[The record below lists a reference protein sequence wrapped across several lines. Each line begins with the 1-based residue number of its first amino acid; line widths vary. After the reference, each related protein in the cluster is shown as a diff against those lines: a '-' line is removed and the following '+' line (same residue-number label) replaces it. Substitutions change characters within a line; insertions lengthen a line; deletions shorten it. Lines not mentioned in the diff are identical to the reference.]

1 MQITPFPT
9 LLWKR
14 KGGFEPTVGCRCRLE
29 LAPKSPAYLTPPSV
43 HTIFESFLA
52 AGCPKPIGFP
62 RKNGRQGVKPF
73 GHGKSSIPRKR
84 LKYSANAPADWRCVS
99 NASSSSLRCFGLIRT
114 SSDMTQIFREGTTK
128 ARRSSAPG
136 GGRTHNLW
144 LRRPTLYPVELR
156 ARTKPEISHRFRR
169 FSQIISAKS
178 SCSCS

>member
-1 MQITPFPT
+1 MIMQITPFPT

-73 GHGKSSIPRKR
+73 GHGKSSIPSNL
-84 LKYSANAPADWRCVS
+84 LKYAERPPADWRSVRT
-99 NASSSSLRCFGLIRT
+99 ASSSSLPFLGWFQASGDIPKF
-114 SSDMTQIFREGTTK
+114 SQEGT
-128 ARRSSAPG
+128 
-136 GGRTHNLW
+136 
-144 LRRPTLYPVELR
+144 
-156 ARTKPEISHRFRR
+156 
-169 FSQIISAKS
+169 
-178 SCSCS
+178 

>member
-1 MQITPFPT
+1 MIMQITPFPT

-84 LKYSANAPADWRCVS
+84 LKYSVSVPRCLVDRKQHILKALGTSFRLFTPDYTFQLNDS
-99 NASSSSLRCFGLIRT
+99 NI
-114 SSDMTQIFREGTTK
+114 
-128 ARRSSAPG
+128 P
-136 GGRTHNLW
+136 
-144 LRRPTLYPVELR
+144 
-156 ARTKPEISHRFRR
+156 
-169 FSQIISAKS
+169 
-178 SCSCS
+178 